1 MAYTSLN
8 DSGSIDP
15 WNHLLYAAGD
25 YPLCAIH
32 RLSHASKAVVSSM
45 NDHKSTI
52 RYLGY
57 RTLPDGGR
65 GFDFSF
71 ALGAAKATTVT
82 IDARL
87 GFFQGPD
94 QIAIQEAAGICY
106 ETLKF
111 RVETQAVSPPDR
123 FDLTPSD
130 VAQHRR
136 SRKVSGS
143 RR

>member
-1 MAYTSLN
+1 
-8 DSGSIDP
+8 
-15 WNHLLYAAGD
+15 
-25 YPLCAIH
+25 
-32 RLSHASKAVVSSM
+32 M
-45 NDHKSTI
+45 NGNKSTL

-65 GFDFSF
+65 EFDFSF
-71 ALGAAKATTVT
+71 ALGSEKATMVT
-82 IDARL
+82 IDAPIA
-87 GFFQGPD
+87 FFQGPD

-111 RVETQAVSPPDR
+111 RLQTHETNPPAR
-123 FDLTPSD
+123 FDLTAAD

-136 SRKVSGS
+136 SQKHPTG

>member
-1 MAYTSLN
+1 
-8 DSGSIDP
+8 
-15 WNHLLYAAGD
+15 
-25 YPLCAIH
+25 
-32 RLSHASKAVVSSM
+32 M

-57 RTLPDGGR
+57 RCLPDGGR

-71 ALGAAKATTVT
+71 ALGSAKATMIT
-82 IDARL
+82 IDAPIS
-87 GFFQGPD
+87 FFQGPD
-94 QIAIQEAAGICY
+94 HIAIQEAAGICY

-111 RVETQAVSPPDR
+111 RIQTHEGIPPER
-123 FDLTPSD
+123 FDLTPAD

-136 SRKVSGS
+136 AGKDPAK

>member
-1 MAYTSLN
+1 
-8 DSGSIDP
+8 
-15 WNHLLYAAGD
+15 
-25 YPLCAIH
+25 
-32 RLSHASKAVVSSM
+32 M

-57 RTLPDGGR
+57 RALPDGGR

-71 ALGAAKATTVT
+71 ALGSAKATMIT
-82 IDARL
+82 IDAPMS
-87 GFFQGPD
+87 FFQGPD
-94 QIAIQEAAGICY
+94 HIAIQEAAGICY

-111 RVETQAVSPPDR
+111 RIQTEEAVPPER
-123 FDLTPSD
+123 FDLTPAD

-136 SRKVSGS
+136 AGKEPAK